1 MTSLWALLENCLEEL
16 AKTCHDHAVLVMQN
30 MVECF
35 FIVHAGDRDFRVS
48 ICSTKVFKFD
58 LITKYD

>member
-1 MTSLWALLENCLEEL
+1 MSSLWALLESCLEEL

-35 FIVHAGDRDFRVS
+35 FIVHAGDKDIRVS
-48 ICSTKVFKFD
+48 VNCTEV
-58 LITKYD
+58 Y